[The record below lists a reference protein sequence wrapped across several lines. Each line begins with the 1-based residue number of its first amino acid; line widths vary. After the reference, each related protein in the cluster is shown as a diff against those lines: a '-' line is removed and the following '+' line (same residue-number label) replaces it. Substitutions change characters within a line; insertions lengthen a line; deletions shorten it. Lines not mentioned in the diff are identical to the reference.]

1 MDDGSFFLTNEL
13 KINFYWGFKH
23 PAVSIVLCEI
33 ISTETIKQFLSHYK
47 FSLLKGGKF
56 FLRRLIKRVF
66 KNKSDSKF
74 IWDNSFWDNHVIHKM
89 ASKIR
94 YVNGIQILTI
104 EQKLATFQNQRRMKD
119 ILYYKKII
127 SENIELGSPIYIK
140 GNSLNALGGD
150 FPANSLYQIDG
161 SRRLMANILNEK
173 QKIDIWLISP
183 KNK

>member
-13 KINFYWGFKH
+13 KINFYWGFKR
-23 PAVSIVLCEI
+23 PAVSIVLCET
-33 ISTETIKQFLSHYK
+33 ISTETIKQFLNHYK

-74 IWDNSFWDNHVIHKM
+74 IWNNSFWDNHVIHKM

-119 ILYYKKII
+119 ILYY
-127 SENIELGSPIYIK
+127 L
-140 GNSLNALGGD
+140 
-150 FPANSLYQIDG
+150 Q
-161 SRRLMANILNEK
+161 
-173 QKIDIWLISP
+173 
-183 KNK
+183 